1 MDHDSE
7 EKRHHTPPTGRI
19 RGAIL
24 LYSYPTS
31 TPYPTLTSPF
41 NHPDLAL
48 THPISPF
55 PRFRILQ
62 KTDKA
67 KEEHQAVVYDEGVLD
82 GDVDG
87 KHKKKLRE
95 LNEAKAY
102 AEALPESVS
111 T

>member
-1 MDHDSE
+1 M
-7 EKRHHTPPTGRI
+7 T
-19 RGAIL
+19 RGTIL
-24 LYSYPTS
+24 LYSYHTS
-31 TPYPTLTSPF
+31 TPYPTLTSPL

-55 PRFRILQ
+55 PRLQISQ
-62 KTDKA
+62 KTA
-67 KEEHQAVVYDEGVLD
+67 RHGQFSETQTNLAGVVYDEGVLD

-102 AEALPESVS
+102 AEALPASVS
-111 T
+111 K